1 MIERF
6 FVDEYFVVRWA
17 DGPSKGKVAQ
27 KTSRNGYATVRA
39 SEKVMM
45 AHRVVY
51 ELMVGKIPSGMDIDH
66 INHNKLDNNPSNL
79 RCVTR
84 SENMRNMKKTSNNT
98 SGFTR
103 VTFNK
108 SKGKW
113 QCQAQIDGK
122 YKYLGLY
129 DDLEKAISARRKFN
143 IDNGFHENH
152 GKTLKANA

>member
-6 FVDEYFVVRWA
+6 FVDEDFVVRWA

-27 KTSRNGYATVRA
+27 KTSRNGYATVRVN
-39 SEKVMM
+39 EKVMM

-84 SENMRNMKKTSNNT
+84 SENMRNMKKN
-98 SGFTR
+98 
-103 VTFNK
+103 
-108 SKGKW
+108 
-113 QCQAQIDGK
+113 QQQ
-122 YKYLGLY
+122 
-129 DDLEKAISARRKFN
+129 
-143 IDNGFHENH
+143 H
-152 GKTLKANA
+152 